1 MNPSLD
7 LGRPSALRSRG
18 DNGSVVIVAMT
29 LAVALAMLAGGYI
42 SLTSQSMRQTQR
54 TFHLNT
60 AFNLAE
66 SGAEYAVWCLK
77 NDWTLPTNAWTGDA
91 ATKTYTGN
99 VNSPIFTDAQGN
111 KAYFN
116 LRVTAADTPTPTVV
130 SEGIVVP
137 ATGAPVSKQIRVR
150 LSNGGLFAN
159 GLVAKDRLTLNGG
172 EIDSYRSS
180 LGDPVASPRGYEI
193 TVASTAIE
201 IGDITLGSAA
211 DIYGSVAIGASD
223 QSGFISTIQGQIIG
237 PDTSPSD
244 DGVLNR
250 GGNLID
256 TNRIAYD
263 YTQDFPD
270 VTVPPAEA
278 GTIIETSLPLANAQ
292 GLIIVGDDT
301 GNTTIRYQ
309 LASVSIPNGKT
320 LMVVGPV
327 EFDVATTFS
336 VAGNAALV
344 VVNGTTTV
352 STKSG
357 SVWTEIDYPGVGT
370 AKLYVGGNVSISG
383 NGSINAPYK
392 PSALQ
397 VYGTLSE
404 AAYAAGAR
412 QSITVGG
419 NGDLTGAIYAPN
431 ADLVMNG
438 GGTSGYIAGAAVG
451 RSVRVNGTGYRFRY
465 DKDLEDLA
473 VLKNYRVT
481 GWAELINPSDRQSL
495 AVTSVVEQ
503 PVSEEPVSEEPPSTG
518 TGVEEPVT
526 G

>member
-1 MNPSLD
+1 MNPSPVC
-7 LGRPSALRSRG
+7 GRSPALRSRG

-29 LAVALAMLAGGYI
+29 LAIALAMLAGGYI
-42 SLTSQSMRQTQR
+42 SLTSQSMRHTQR

-60 AFNLAE
+60 AFNIAE
-66 SGAEYAVWCLK
+66 SGAEHAVWCLK
-77 NDWTLPTNAWTGDA
+77 NTWTLPTNAWTGNA
-91 ATKTYTGN
+91 STMTFTGSAD
-99 VNSPIFTDAQGN
+99 SPIFTDAQGN
-111 KAYFN
+111 KAFFKI
-116 LRVTAADTPTPTVV
+116 RVTGADTPTPIVV
-130 SEGIVVP
+130 AEGIVVP
-137 ATGAPVSKQIRVR
+137 SFGAAVTKQIRVR

-180 LGDPVASPRGYEI
+180 LGSPASSPRGYEI

-237 PDTSPSD
+237 PTTSSGD
-244 DGVLNR
+244 DGVIRR

-270 VTVPPAEA
+270 ITVPPVEA
-278 GTIIETSLPLANAQ
+278 VTVVVTTLPDANTHD
-292 GLIIVGDDT
+292 LNIVGNPT
-301 GNTTIRYQ
+301 GTPTVRYQ
-309 LASVSIPNGKT
+309 LTSVNIPNGKT

-327 EFDVATTFS
+327 EFDVSTNFT

-344 VVNGTTTV
+344 VVDGSVRV
-352 STKSG
+352 STKEG
-357 SVWTEIDYPGVGT
+357 STWNNTDYPGVGT
-370 AKLYVGGNVSISG
+370 AKLYVGGNVAISG
-383 NGSINAPYK
+383 NGSLNAPYK

-397 VYGTLSE
+397 VYGTLTQ

-419 NGDLTGAIYAPN
+419 NGNLTGAIYAPN
-431 ADLVMNG
+431 ADIVMNG
-438 GGTSGYIAGAAVG
+438 GGSSGYIAGAAVG
-451 RSVRVNGTGYRFRY
+451 RSVRVNGNGYRFRY
-465 DKDLEDLA
+465 DKDLEDLT

-481 GWAELINPSDRQSL
+481 GWAELNYAVDR
-495 AVTSVVEQ
+495 
-503 PVSEEPVSEEPPSTG
+503 VSFG
-518 TGVEEPVT
+518 G
-526 G
+526 